1 MVRAIL
7 WINLVKQYM
16 YEDTKLAILAI
27 ENQNNIQYFVP
38 LKNMLY
44 DSDFYND
51 QRKTISKTH
60 KETYIFF
67 A

>member
-1 MVRAIL
+1 
-7 WINLVKQYM
+7 M

-27 ENQNNIQYFVP
+27 ENQNNIQYFMP